1 MERPY
6 PKELN
11 AKLKEAR
18 EAAAAGKFRLL
29 ESDAILADL
38 LDLDFLVKDLG
49 KQLLRI
55 IEEIN
60 PRDYKGRRP
69 PVPSYKKPIFNL
81 ELFPFRWKSRIF
93 GCSMY
98 LKFAL
103 KEGYV
108 WIVSLHKDRGAVGQK
123 EEG

>member
-1 MERPY
+1 MDRPSFR
-6 PKELN
+6 ELN

-38 LDLDFLVKDLG
+38 FDLDLLVKDLG
-49 KQLLRI
+49 KQLPRI

-69 PVPSYKKPIFNL
+69 PVPSYEKPILNL
-81 ELFPFRWKSRIF
+81 ELFPFRWKSKTS
-93 GCSMY
+93 GCFM
-98 LKFAL
+98 
-103 KEGYV
+103 
-108 WIVSLHKDRGAVGQK
+108 
-123 EEG
+123 